1 MAVLGKKSV
10 LLAAGGGGGE
20 AAGERSEPSRRSV
33 SAGGFRPR
41 VRSAR
46 HT

>member
-10 LLAAGGGGGE
+10 LLAKGGGGE

-46 HT
+46 QI